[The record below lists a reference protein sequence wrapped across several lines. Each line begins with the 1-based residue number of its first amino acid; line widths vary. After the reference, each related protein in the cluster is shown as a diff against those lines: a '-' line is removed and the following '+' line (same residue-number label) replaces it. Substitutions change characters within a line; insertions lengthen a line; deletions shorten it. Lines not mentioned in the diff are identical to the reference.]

1 MSKARWAGRGPCPA
15 SLEPAAGARAE
26 REDSSPSGGW
36 LCGSGK
42 ATWFEEENVREEVE
56 AYVTVALSMCTA
68 WDSPK
73 DRSRV
78 CEDWLCSEPRFSFPS
93 GFTQDHSGAPNSHGH
108 VSNASGTESCPTTGV
123 GRGRGDGT
131 LLHSVPEGCS
141 WGTAVP
147 LSSVPAVLR
156 GGSGSG
162 LLALAARDFRPAVL
176 QAFSVRTPPPAVA
189 TSSPRSP
196 RQAGRAGSPPPA
208 RSAGR
213 KPGLRPAQR

>member
-1 MSKARWAGRGPCPA
+1 MSKARRAGRGPCPA

-26 REDSSPSGGW
+26 HEDSSPPGGW

-42 ATWFEEENVREEVE
+42 ATWFEEENVQEEAE

-73 DRSRV
+73 DRSRM

-141 WGTAVP
+141 WGSP
-147 LSSVPAVLR
+147 LELR
-156 GGSGSG
+156 ACRPPGRVR
-162 LLALAARDFRPAVL
+162 LRPLALAARDFRPAVS
-176 QAFSVRTPPPAVA
+176 QAFSVRTPPAAVA

-196 RQAGRAGSPPPA
+196 RQAGRAGSPPSA